1 MKKTMARTTAALLI
15 VPLLLGGCAT
25 TGSNTSGSGNNS
37 ASGNSECNPA
47 VAAGVGAVIG
57 GLLGGGNN
65 TLKGAAI
72 GGAIGAF
79 ACMAIN
85 HHSEQV
91 KSAQQVEDEYKAAHR
106 GQVPEQTTVVQYNTA
121 FKPAT
126 IQAGTKAELGSYIE
140 VANGRNDKNPKLE
153 EEMSLYK
160 PDGSLIKTVRKPISS
175 QSTAGGFNNSFQ
187 VPMPVGVPEGIY
199 PVKTALYVNGTKAR
213 TNSAK
218 LQIAMDSGMMRGTL
232 VALQQQ

>member
-1 MKKTMARTTAALLI
+1 MKKTMAKTTAALLI
-15 VPLLLGGCAT
+15 APLILVGCAT
-25 TGSNTSGSGNNS
+25 TGNTPGGSGDKS
-37 ASGNSECNPA
+37 ASSNIECNPA
-47 VAAGVGAVIG
+47 VVAGVGAVIG

-106 GQVPEQTTVVQYNTA
+106 GQVPDQTTVVQYNTA

-126 IQAGTKAELGSYIE
+126 IQAGTKAEMGSYIE
-140 VANGRNDKNPKLE
+140 VAKGRNDPNPKLE

-160 PDGSLIKTVRKPISS
+160 PDGSLIKTLRKPVNP
-175 QSTAGGFNNSFQ
+175 QSTAGGFNNNFQ
-187 VPMPVGVPEGIY
+187 VPMPVGVPEGVY
-199 PVKTALYVNGTKAR
+199 PVKTALYVNGTKVR

-218 LQIAMDSGMMRGTL
+218 LQVAVETGLMRGTL
-232 VALQQQ
+232 VAIQ

>member
-1 MKKTMARTTAALLI
+1 MKKTMARTTAVLLI
-15 VPLLLGGCAT
+15 APLVLGGCAT
-25 TGSNTSGSGNNS
+25 TGSTPNAPDDKS
-37 ASGNSECNPA
+37 ASSNFECNPA
-47 VAAGVGAVIG
+47 VIAGVGAVIG

-91 KSAQQVEDEYKAAHR
+91 KSAQQVENEYKAAHR
-106 GQVPEQTTVVQYNTA
+106 GQVPEQTTVVQYQTA

-126 IQAGTKAELGSYIE
+126 IHAGTKAEMGSYIE
-140 VANGRNDKNPKLE
+140 VANGRNDPNPKLE

-160 PDGSLIKTVRKPISS
+160 PDGSLIKTLRKPVSA
-175 QSTAGGFNNSFQ
+175 QATAGGFNNRFQ
-187 VPMPVGVPEGIY
+187 VPMPVGVPEGVY
-199 PVKTALYVNGTKAR
+199 PVKTALYVNGSKVR

-218 LQIAMDSGMMRGTL
+218 LQIVMETGLMRGTL
-232 VALQQQ
+232 VALQ

>member
-1 MKKTMARTTAALLI
+1 MKKPIAKTTAVLLI
-15 VPLLLGGCAT
+15 VPLILGGCAT
-25 TGSNTSGSGNNS
+25 TGGSGDKS
-37 ASGNSECNPA
+37 ASGNFECNPA
-47 VAAGVGAVIG
+47 VVAGVGAVIG

-72 GGAIGAF
+72 GGSIGAF

-91 KSAQQVEDEYKAAHR
+91 KSAQQVENEYKTAHR
-106 GQVPEQTTVVQYNTA
+106 GQVPDQTTVVRYDTA

-126 IQAGTKAELGSYIE
+126 INAGTKAEMNSYIE
-140 VANGRNDKNPKLE
+140 AVNGRNDPNPKLE
-153 EEMSLYK
+153 EEMALYK
-160 PDGSLIKTVRKPISS
+160 PDGSLIKTLRKPVNS

-187 VPMPVGVPEGIY
+187 VPMPIGVPEGVY
-199 PVKTALYVNGTKAR
+199 PVKTALYVNGVKVK

-218 LQIAMDSGMMRGTL
+218 LQVAMEAGLMHGTL
-232 VALQQQ
+232 VAMQ